1 METFNPLVHELSWF
15 THCAIFKFPKLVVS
29 VKIFRNP
36 FLILHLD
43 KQHPVWVG
51 EPTQDVGRVTD
62 LFFPLSWNVHVYTHV
77 SVGVFTRLFLSH
89 LVDSTKLQMEHL

>member
-1 METFNPLVHELSWF
+1 METFNPLVHEKSWF

-43 KQHPVWVG
+43 KQHPV
-51 EPTQDVGRVTD
+51 
-62 LFFPLSWNVHVYTHV
+62 
-77 SVGVFTRLFLSH
+77 
-89 LVDSTKLQMEHL
+89 